1 MVLKPRPT
9 GTVWKRGGQASVRMQ
24 LTANHG
30 GGYQYRLCP
39 AGPKALTEACFQENP
54 LEFAHPDKQ
63 MLRFANA
70 SLDRWIDATMVTE
83 GAGIGWMR
91 NPKPVSPPTPA
102 ALSGP
107 GR

>member
-1 MVLKPRPT
+1 
-9 GTVWKRGGQASVRMQ
+9 
-24 LTANHG
+24 
-30 GGYQYRLCP
+30 
-39 AGPKALTEACFQENP
+39 
-54 LEFAHPDKQ
+54 

-91 NPKPVSPPTPA
+91 NPKPVSPPSPMPA
-102 ALSGP
+102 ASALSGP